1 MSKRKIIA
9 KRVALGATAGAVVGV
24 LMGLSYGLSRIAT
37 WDDVKRSM
45 PQAVVVGIGMG
56 GVAALL
62 GAPPLAAG
70 LAVGTGLY
78 LRNVVR
84 ALASPSSSEAA

>member
-1 MSKRKIIA
+1 MSSRKIIA

-45 PQAVVVGIGMG
+45 PQA
-56 GVAALL
+56 
-62 GAPPLAAG
+62 AAG